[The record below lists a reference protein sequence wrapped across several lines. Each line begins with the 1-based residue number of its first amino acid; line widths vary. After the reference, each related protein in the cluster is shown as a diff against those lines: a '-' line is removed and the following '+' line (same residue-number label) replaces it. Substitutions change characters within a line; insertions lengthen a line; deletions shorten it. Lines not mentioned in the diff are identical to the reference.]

1 MLELCDLTAG
11 YDRHPAVHHISARFA
26 PGTLTA
32 LVGPN
37 GGGKSTLLKAIMGM
51 LPLMSG
57 HIILNGIAVHDCAYM
72 PQQSEVDR
80 EFPLRAID
88 LVHFGHW
95 RRIGSFGRLTPKLMQ
110 LSHDALARVGMSAFA
125 ERPVGSLSVG
135 QFQRVLFA
143 RIIVQDARLILL
155 DEPFAPID
163 SKTVSDLAPLLRQWR
178 DEGRTILLVVH
189 DLALAQEFCPDAMLL
204 ARECVAFGA
213 AATVLQ
219 PSNLQQARLLAESW
233 TESAPQCDRDLLP
246 PHFHHDHLHGR
257 DHSHHHGDKP

>member
-11 YDRHPAVHHISARFA
+11 YERHPAVHHVSARFR

-32 LVGPN
+32 VVGPN
-37 GGGKSTLLKAIMGM
+37 GGGKSTLLKAVMGM
-51 LPLMSG
+51 IPLMSG
-57 HIILNGIAVHDCAYM
+57 HIVLNGVAARDCAYM

-80 EFPLRAID
+80 EFPLRALD

-95 RRIGSFGRLTPKLMQ
+95 RRTGTFGRLTPEMERT
-110 LSHDALARVGMSAFA
+110 SHDALARVGMAAFA

-163 SKTVSDLAPLLRQWR
+163 SRTVLDLAPLLRQWR
-178 DEGRTILLVVH
+178 EEGRTILLVVH
-189 DLALAQEFCPDAMLL
+189 DLAMAQEFCPDAMLL
-204 ARECVAFGA
+204 AREMVAFGP

-219 PSNLQQARLLAESW
+219 PAILQQARLLAENW

-246 PHFHHDHLHGR
+246 PHHHHDHE
-257 DHSHHHGDKP
+257 HHHGDKHP